1 MRFEVKTKH
10 KGGFNTHLVFND
22 WNDCRNFLLVLTDNN
37 GILIRDIAESILQVG
52 VYEQCNKWYTL
63 RVTCE
68 HDITIGEA
76 LKTIAEYGCIS
87 DEDFT
92 SCSHC
97 SLYSDSGPCLS
108 ILAKNAMDKI
118 SKTVLSEK
126 EARYC
131 EYDSKIVKN
140 IGG

>member
-1 MRFEVKTKH
+1 MRFEVKTEH
-10 KGGFNTHLVFND
+10 KGGLNTENVFNA

-37 GILIRDIAESILQVG
+37 GILIRDIAESLLQIG
-52 VYEQCNKWYTL
+52 VYEHCNKWYTL
-63 RVTCE
+63 KVTCE

-76 LKTIAEYGCIS
+76 LRTIAEYDCIS
-87 DEDFT
+87 SKNCIMCNDCQLNRD
-92 SCSHC
+92 
-97 SLYSDSGPCLS
+97 DGPCLS
-108 ILAKNAMDKI
+108 ILAKDVIDKI

-131 EYDSKIVKN
+131 EYDCKIVKH